1 MRGATKRRS
10 VVSVEA
16 GNAAASA
23 ATAGGGADDGSDKQ
37 CCFRDDGIISAV
49 GRRDLHSLRRLYRAR
64 LINGPQDW

>member
-16 GNAAASA
+16 GNAASA

-49 GRRDLHSLRRLYRAR
+49 GRRDDLHSLRRLYRAR